1 MLKRVRM
8 GVLSVSLL
16 AVPTLIDTAY
26 ASDCPV
32 AANLQDG
39 FTLERPPTR
48 TTVERGEGPVTR
60 VVNIYSNGRQQ
71 TVLYFRGLIEL
82 YRMTRKSHILRY
94 PQTDLAELFPLKK
107 GDRHTFSYLETTPE
121 QVPGALRSV
130 DLEVLGTETLSLG
143 ACRYDVLVI
152 ERVFKREGGETG
164 RSSVLYSPELETILA
179 RRYDAGTAQEATI
192 GYSKI
197 GPLQQR

>member
-1 MLKRVRM
+1 MLRNTRIT
-8 GVLSVSLL
+8 VLSISVF
-16 AVPTLIDTAY
+16 
-26 ASDCPV
+26 V
-32 AANLQDG
+32 AASVFSGAVHATTCPSAKTLQDG

-60 VVNIYSNGRQQ
+60 VVNIYGNGREQ

-82 YRMTRKSHILRY
+82 YRMTRNSHILRY
-94 PQTDLAELFPLKK
+94 PQTDLAELFPLKR
-107 GDRHTFSYLETTPE
+107 GDRHTFSYIETTPE
-121 QVPGALRSV
+121 DVPGALRTV
-130 DLEVLGTETLSLG
+130 NLEVLGTETFTLG
-143 ACRYDVLVI
+143 PCRYEALVI
-152 ERVFKREGGETG
+152 ERVFKREDAETG

-197 GPLQQR
+197 GPMQ